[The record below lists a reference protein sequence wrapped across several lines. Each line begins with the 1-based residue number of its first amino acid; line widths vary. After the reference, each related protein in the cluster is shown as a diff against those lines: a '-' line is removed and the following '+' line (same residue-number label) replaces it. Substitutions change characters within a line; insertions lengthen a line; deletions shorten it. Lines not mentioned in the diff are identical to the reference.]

1 MAQSLDF
8 SLRCNSL
15 TCRKVLTDQ
24 AVVTTCSH
32 IFCLSCAG
40 NLGLTRQTQQSRTC
54 PACQANLPNP
64 DDVVSTIL
72 NPTED
77 YKTSVLSGLDPTTV
91 IECAGRAFSF
101 WAYQTTQEICYQ
113 EYLSKGLTEKY
124 GSLNTEKETLIN
136 SANIEISSLQ
146 NKLADMQQAQDQLQK
161 KNDELIA
168 LYQEKCKKHTQ
179 MTNLYN
185 LLKSRAMRSQIQ
197 TAASDSVSQT
207 LKFLPQAT
215 NNTRLNRSLVL
226 QTAMTASRHFDAL
239 SSTEKR
245 NGKNSTERLFRHQ
258 RSGSASS
265 KSKEDPFMAR
275 VGAMPPPQLPFS
287 VAQNPVPTTSH
298 HRTRLPAQP
307 EPEVFRE
314 NREQMDEPKYFAN
327 HGRFR
332 DFSYNP
338 G

>member
-15 TCRKVLTDQ
+15 TCRKVLTDR
-24 AVVTTCSH
+24 AVVTTS
-32 IFCLSCAG
+32 
-40 NLGLTRQTQQSRTC
+40 
-54 PACQANLPNP
+54 NLPNP

-77 YKTSVLSGLDPTTV
+77 YKTSVLSGLDPTTI
-91 IECAGRAFSF
+91 IECAGRALSF

-124 GSLNTEKETLIN
+124 SNLNTEKEKLIN
-136 SANIEISSLQ
+136 SANAEISSLQ
-146 NKLADMQQAQDQLQK
+146 NKVAEMQLAQDQLQK
-161 KNDELIA
+161 KNDELIT

-207 LKFLPQAT
+207 LKSLPHTTGNA
-215 NNTRLNRSLVL
+215 RLNGSLL
-226 QTAMTASRHFDAL
+226 PQTAMTASRHFDAL
-239 SSTEKR
+239 PSTEKR
-245 NGKNSTERLFRHQ
+245 SNKSSTERLFRHQ

-265 KSKEDPFMAR
+265 KSKEDRFMAD
-275 VGAMPPPQLPFS
+275 VGAMLPPQLPFS
-287 VAQNPVPTTSH
+287 GMIP
-298 HRTRLPAQP
+298 LL
-307 EPEVFRE
+307 
-314 NREQMDEPKYFAN
+314 D
-327 HGRFR
+327 
-332 DFSYNP
+332 
-338 G
+338 